1 VEAIFKLYEGLKRQ
15 GPGSKRTTLHA
26 LDVIKENL
34 PDSPKILDIGCGC
47 GAQTL
52 DLAENIDGNITA
64 VDVYQPYLDHLL
76 ERSKSRNIIASIIIL
91 NKDMQNLSFPKSSF
105 NLIWSEGAIYLMGME
120 NGLKLWK
127 NFLADSG
134 FIAFSEIS
142 WFRDDPPEKL
152 SRFWNANYPQLNT
165 ISQNLESIEKIG
177 YKIIDHFS
185 LSDDTWWENYY
196 HPLLRKIEKIQHIPT
211 MPQDMQEVIDETYE
225 EIEIFREFSDWYGY
239 EFYIIQLA

>member
-1 VEAIFKLYEGLKRQ
+1 
-15 GPGSKRTTLHA
+15 
-26 LDVIKENL
+26 
-34 PDSPKILDIGCGC
+34 
-47 GAQTL
+47 
-52 DLAENIDGNITA
+52 
-64 VDVYQPYLDHLL
+64 
-76 ERSKSRNIIASIIIL
+76 
-91 NKDMQNLSFPKSSF
+91 
-105 NLIWSEGAIYLMGME
+105 MGME